1 MQFNF
6 FSFSAQLKMRHCRTN
21 YKLIPF
27 LQRKYKEKKRKEK
40 KEGKKK
46 EKKKQHSQNKLMKN
60 F

>member
-1 MQFNF
+1 
-6 FSFSAQLKMRHCRTN
+6 MRHCRTN

-46 EKKKQHSQNKLMKN
+46 EKKKHEKFLKLNHLQK
-60 F
+60 